1 VNKPINLYYF
11 YLCIHIFS
19 IFLFFIYFWGLGPAQ
34 PMWGLGWTQ
43 PARPSSAHVGAGPSQ
58 PGPAW
63 SLAQA
68 SDPAGPNQIGGTRG
82 VSPRV
87 HALCEGN

>member
-1 VNKPINLYYF
+1 MHTHFF
-11 YLCIHIFS
+11 YFS
-19 IFLFFIYFWGLGPAQ
+19 IFYLFLGA
-34 PMWGLGWTQ
+34 G
-43 PARPSSAHVGAGPSQ
+43 PSSAHVGAGPSQ
-58 PGPAW
+58 PGPAR

-68 SDPAGPNQIGGTRG
+68 SDPAGPNQTGGTRG

>member
-1 VNKPINLYYF
+1 MHTHFFYF
-11 YLCIHIFS
+11 SIFYFFLFFF
-19 IFLFFIYFWGLGPAQ
+19 IFLFFIFYVFWGLGLAQ

-43 PARPSSAHVGAGPSQ
+43 PAR
-58 PGPAW
+58 

-68 SDPAGPNQIGGTRG
+68 NDLAGPKQTGGTRG
-82 VSPRV
+82 VSPPV